1 MRDGRTGLISGNV
14 AGFRGSC
21 YSVGM
26 DRSESDATANSTGR
40 VFFGD
45 RIVKGT
51 EKTSLVQAVFDGVAD
66 RYDLMNDLMS
76 AGVHRRWKQVMVEML
91 NPTASI
97 QLADVAGG
105 TGDIA
110 FRVWNWLTRRGRSPS
125 PSCRVTVCDITES
138 MVARARDRA
147 LNRGITRGVDFIVA
161 DAEILP
167 LASASQDAVTNA
179 FGIRNVT
186 DPLAALHETR
196 RVLRRGG
203 RFLCLE
209 FGGPVAPGLDRLYDT
224 YTSQVLPRLGQLVT
238 TQGASYRYLAESI
251 RRFPDRDV
259 FAGQIEEAGLDR
271 VRVHVLSGGI
281 VTLYSAWRL

>member
-1 MRDGRTGLISGNV
+1 VRDGGTGLMSGNV
-14 AGFRGSC
+14 AGFGGSC

-26 DRSESDATANSTGR
+26 NRPESDATANSTGR

-45 RIVKGT
+45 RVVKSA
-51 EKTSLVQAVFDGVAD
+51 EKTPLVQAVFDGVAD

-76 AGVHRRWKQVMVEML
+76 AGIHRRWKQAMVEVL

-105 TGDIA
+105 TGDVA

-125 PSCRVTVCDITES
+125 PKCRVTVCDITES
-138 MVARARDRA
+138 MVTRGRNRA
-147 LNRGITRGVDFIVA
+147 LNRGIARGIDFIVA

-167 LASASQDAVTNA
+167 LTSNSQDAVTNA

-186 DPLAALHETR
+186 DPLAALHEVR

-209 FGGPVAPGLDRLYDT
+209 FGGPVAPGLDRLYYT
-224 YTSQVLPRLGQLVT
+224 YAAQVLPRLGQLVT
-238 TQGASYRYLAESI
+238 RQGDSYRYLAESI

-259 FAGQIEEAGLDR
+259 FAEQIEDAGLDR
-271 VRVHVLSGGI
+271 VRTRVLSGGI